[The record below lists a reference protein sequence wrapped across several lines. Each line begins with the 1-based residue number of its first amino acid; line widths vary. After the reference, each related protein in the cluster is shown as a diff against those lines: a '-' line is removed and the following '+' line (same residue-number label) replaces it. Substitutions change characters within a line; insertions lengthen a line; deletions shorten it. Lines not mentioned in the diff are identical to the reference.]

1 MRAVIV
7 AVAMVGA
14 LAVPSCVA
22 SQRTIAPTHA
32 TEADPRAVAAEA
44 AFRAA
49 LNQAVEEERD
59 NAVDESPMP
68 TPNPAPTPS
77 EVVALT
83 TGALELAAFDAQTGE
98 PMIGTVAVITRVPLA
113 SAHPRHAI
121 LGEQGRAVTDELPP
135 GRYVV
140 DLSYADVKVTLLDI
154 VVRADETTS
163 VASVAIHVPPYG
175 CVVTHAP
182 LQVRIAE
189 SLSLATNL
197 FTRGK
202 RRPDFAAMC
211 FQGIGQC
218 AQR

>member
-1 MRAVIV
+1 
-7 AVAMVGA
+7 
-14 LAVPSCVA
+14 
-22 SQRTIAPTHA
+22 
-32 TEADPRAVAAEA
+32 
-44 AFRAA
+44 
-49 LNQAVEEERD
+49 
-59 NAVDESPMP
+59 
-68 TPNPAPTPS
+68 
-77 EVVALT
+77 
-83 TGALELAAFDAQTGE
+83 
-98 PMIGTVAVITRVPLA
+98 MIGTVAVITRVPLA

-163 VASVAIHVPPYG
+163 VAPVAIHVPPYG

-202 RRPDFAAMC
+202 RRLNFAAMC